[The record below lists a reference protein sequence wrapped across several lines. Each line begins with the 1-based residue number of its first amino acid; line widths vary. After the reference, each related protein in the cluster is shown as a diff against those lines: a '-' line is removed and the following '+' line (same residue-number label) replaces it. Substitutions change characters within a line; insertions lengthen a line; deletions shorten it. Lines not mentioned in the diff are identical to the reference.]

1 MRATYRV
8 GVGKVSRYSFW
19 WNSEY
24 VPGPAK
30 FSKDM
35 ARKPEFALCWLLAF
49 VGAVSVPEF
58 RAPCAAARSLEVCG
72 SFGTHL
78 TNRKGHKGHIRKA
91 GDVA

>member
-1 MRATYRV
+1 MRAAYRV

-30 FSKDM
+30 FSRDM
-35 ARKPEFALCWLLAF
+35 ARRPELAPCWLL
-49 VGAVSVPEF
+49 SVVV
-58 RAPCAAARSLEVCG
+58 CAGTASFEIKECCVAARSLEVCA

-78 TNRKGHKGHIRKA
+78 NRSQNTLYGE
-91 GDVA
+91 VV